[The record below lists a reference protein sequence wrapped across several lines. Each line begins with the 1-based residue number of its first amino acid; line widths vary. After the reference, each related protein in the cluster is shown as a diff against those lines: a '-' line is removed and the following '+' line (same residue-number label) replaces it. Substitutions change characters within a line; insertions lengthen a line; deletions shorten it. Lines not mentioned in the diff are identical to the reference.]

1 MTQTP
6 QHHIAKEMFA
16 SDDCSGNY
24 LPNGVYHFN
33 GKDLGFKEVNYRLNP
48 WQRCNYLGG
57 GFVSVEGLPS
67 MWQWI
72 RWRMGIL

>member
-6 QHHIAKEMFA
+6 QYHIAKEMFA
-16 SDDCSGNY
+16 SDDRSGNY
-24 LPNGVYHFN
+24 LSNGVYYF
-33 GKDLGFKEVNYRLNP
+33 KDLTGFDEANYRLKP

-57 GFVSVEGLPS
+57 GFMSVEGLPS

-72 RWRMGIL
+72 RWRLGVL